1 MRGLA
6 VVLGLVGFCMTLAA
20 AEVKLPKTAPPAL
33 NGIEIPLAYKN
44 WKLISVSQRT
54 DKNSLRAILGNS
66 IAINAIQQ
74 NRRLPWPDGA
84 IIAKLVW
91 KQKTDKNWSEA
102 NVPGEFEHAEF
113 MLKDSRK
120 YASTAGWGFARWLGT
135 QQRPYG
141 SDAHFDQE
149 CLACHT
155 KVKHQ
160 DFVFT
165 DPVVLP

>member
-1 MRGLA
+1 MRGLF
-6 VVLGLVGFCMTLAA
+6 VLLGLIGFCIALQA
-20 AEVKLPKTAPPAL
+20 AEVALPKAAQPAL

-44 WKLISVSQRT
+44 WKLISISQRT

-74 NRRLPWPDGA
+74 NRIPPWPDGA

-91 KQKTDKNWSEA
+91 KQKPDNNWSEA
-102 NVPGEFEHAEF
+102 NVPGAFEHAEF

-135 QQRPYG
+135 QQTPYG
-141 SDAHFDQE
+141 IDAHFDQE

-155 KVKHQ
+155 KVKGK